1 MGHITT
7 FLLVLVIRNV
17 CTSTSVLLQD
27 VSYVTFSAIIWSAT
41 ILIKQMY
48 IWKKETVCQCR
59 RRKKHR
65 FDIWPLGQEDPLEEE
80 MATHSTVFFF
90 FLLKKKLLTY
100 FKWRIITLHYCDVF
114 CHMST
119 WISHPFMI
127 KTLYKVGIEG
137 TYLNIIKAIYDKPTA
152 SITLMVKNWKRFP

>member
-59 RRKKHR
+59 RRR
-65 FDIWPLGQEDPLEEE
+65 STDLTFDPWVRKIPWRRKWQPTSL
-80 MATHSTVFFF
+80 FFF
-90 FLLKKKLLTY
+90 FFYLKKLLIY

-114 CHMST
+114 CHIST

-137 TYLNIIKAIYDKPTA
+137 TYLNIIKAIYDKPTTNV
-152 SITLMVKNWKRFP
+152 IINVKIWKHFL

>member
-59 RRKKHR
+59 RRR
-65 FDIWPLGQEDPLEEE
+65 GTDLTFDPGSGRSPGGGNGNPL
-80 MATHSTVFFF
+80 HCSFFF
-90 FLLKKKLLTY
+90 FYLKKLLIY

-137 TYLNIIKAIYDKPTA
+137 TYLNIIKAIYDKPTTNV
-152 SITLMVKNWKRFP
+152 IINVKIWKHFL